1 MKELIKEL
9 QNIQSEIELLEN
21 KIKEKIGSIND
32 IVKEVALYIKIKGY
46 PTDIYDVFSYESG
59 VYDDYKDIELKIV
72 DSIGY
77 TDVVGLTKKEFK
89 RLEKLLNDLKQQNY
103 EEIYNL

>member
-9 QNIQSEIELLEN
+9 QGIQSEIELLED

-46 PTDIYDVFSYESG
+46 PTDIYDVFSYEAG
-59 VYDDYKDIELKIV
+59 VYDDYKEVELKIV
-72 DSIGY
+72 ESYGY
-77 TDVVGLTKKEFK
+77 TDIVGLTREEFT
-89 RLEKLLNDLKQQNY
+89 RLKKLL
-103 EEIYNL
+103 EEQ

>member
-9 QNIQSEIELLEN
+9 QGIQSEIELLEN

-59 VYDDYKDIELKIV
+59 VYDDYKDVELKIV

-77 TDVVGLTKKEFK
+77 TDVVGLTKEEFK
-89 RLEKLLNDLKQQNY
+89 KLEKLLNDLEQ
-103 EEIYNL
+103 

>member
-9 QNIQSEIELLEN
+9 QGIQSEIELLED
-21 KIKEKIGSIND
+21 KIKEKLSSIND

-46 PTDIYDVFSYESG
+46 PTEIYDVFSYESG

-72 DSIGY
+72 YSQGY
-77 TDVVGLTKKEFK
+77 TDVVGLTREEFK
-89 RLEKLLNDLKQQNY
+89 RLENLLKEQ
-103 EEIYNL
+103 

>member
-9 QNIQSEIELLEN
+9 QGIQSEIEHLED

-46 PTDIYDVFSYESG
+46 PTDIYPVFSYESG

-77 TDVVGLTKKEFK
+77 TDVVGLTKEEFTRLKNLLKE
-89 RLEKLLNDLKQQNY
+89 Q
-103 EEIYNL
+103 

>member
-9 QNIQSEIELLEN
+9 QGIQSEIELLEN

-77 TDVVGLTKKEFK
+77 TDVVGLTKEEFK
-89 RLEKLLNDLKQQNY
+89 RLEKLL
-103 EEIYNL
+103 EEQ

>member
-9 QNIQSEIELLEN
+9 QGIQSEIELLED

-46 PTDIYDVFSYESG
+46 PTDIYDVFSYEAG
-59 VYDDYKDIELKIV
+59 VYDDYKEVELKIV
-72 DSIGY
+72 ESYGY
-77 TDVVGLTKKEFK
+77 TDIVGLTNEEFT
-89 RLEKLLNDLKQQNY
+89 RLKKLL
-103 EEIYNL
+103 EEQ

>member
-9 QNIQSEIELLEN
+9 QNIQSEIESLED

-32 IVKEVALYIKIKGY
+32 IVKEVALYMKIKDY
-46 PTDIYDVFSYESG
+46 PTEIYDVFSYASG

-72 DSIGY
+72 YSQGY
-77 TDVVGLTKKEFK
+77 TDVVGLTREEFK
-89 RLEKLLNDLKQQNY
+89 RLEKLLKEQ
-103 EEIYNL
+103 

>member
-9 QNIQSEIELLEN
+9 QGIQSEIELLEN

-59 VYDDYKDIELKIV
+59 VYDDYKDVELKIV
-72 DSIGY
+72 KSYGY
-77 TDVVGLTKKEFK
+77 TDIVGLTNEEFT
-89 RLEKLLNDLKQQNY
+89 RLKKLL
-103 EEIYNL
+103 EEQ

>member
-21 KIKEKIGSIND
+21 KIKEKLSSIND

-46 PTDIYDVFSYESG
+46 PTEIYDVFSYESG
-59 VYDDYKDIELKIV
+59 VYDDYKDVELKIV
-72 DSIGY
+72 YSQGY
-77 TDVVGLTKKEFK
+77 TDVVGLTREEFK
-89 RLEKLLNDLKQQNY
+89 RLEKLLKEQ
-103 EEIYNL
+103 

>member
-9 QNIQSEIELLEN
+9 KGIQSEIESLED

-46 PTDIYDVFSYESG
+46 PTEIYPIYNSNFEIYDS
-59 VYDDYKDIELKIV
+59 YKDVELKIMK
-72 DSIGY
+72 SYGY
-77 TDVVGLTKKEFK
+77 TDIVGLTNEEFT
-89 RLEKLLNDLKQQNY
+89 RLKKLL
-103 EEIYNL
+103 EEQ

>member
-9 QNIQSEIELLEN
+9 QGIQSEIEHLED
-21 KIKEKIGSIND
+21 KIKEKLSSIND

-46 PTDIYDVFSYESG
+46 PTDIYDVFSYEAG
-59 VYDDYKDIELKIV
+59 IYDDYKDVELKIV

-77 TDVVGLTKKEFK
+77 TDVVGLTKEEFK
-89 RLEKLLNDLKQQNY
+89 RLEKLL
-103 EEIYNL
+103 EEQ

>member
-9 QNIQSEIELLEN
+9 KDIQSEIELLEN
-21 KIKEKIGSIND
+21 QIKEKIGSIND
-32 IVKEVALYIKIKGY
+32 ISKEVALYIKIKGY

-59 VYDDYKDIELKIV
+59 VYDDYKDVELKIV
-72 DSIGY
+72 ESSGY
-77 TDVVGLTKKEFK
+77 TDIMGLTREEFK
-89 RLEKLLNDLKQQNY
+89 KLEKLLNDLKQQNY